1 MTRRIVFVIAVLGV
15 LVGTAVGCERNP
27 SLRTTESTGS
37 DAPEGTPLIDYH
49 ATGGVAGTDVR
60 LVIFEDGAAEATINR
75 NPVRRFEIEER
86 ELEQVRSLLAGGK
99 WGNVTS
105 VNDGVVIADGYRYV
119 MIFRGQRVSAADP
132 DVRRGWPRS
141 LR

>member
-1 MTRRIVFVIAVLGV
+1 VFVIAVLGV

-27 SLRTTESTGS
+27 SLSTTESTGS

-49 ATGGVAGTDVR
+49 ATGGLAGTDVR

-75 NPVRRFEIEER
+75 IPSSTIRDREPRVRA
-86 ELEQVRSLLAGGK
+86 SALAAGRGK
-99 WGNVTS
+99 LGRVTS

-119 MIFRGQRVSAADP
+119 MIFRGS
-132 DVRRGWPRS
+132 G
-141 LR
+141 